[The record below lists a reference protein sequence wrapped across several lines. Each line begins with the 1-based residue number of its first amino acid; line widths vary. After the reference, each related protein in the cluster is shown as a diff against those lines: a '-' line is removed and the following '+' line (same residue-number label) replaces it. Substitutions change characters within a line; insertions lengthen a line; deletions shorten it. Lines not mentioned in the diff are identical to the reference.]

1 MAKDST
7 VAPKERINI
16 VFKPSIGDM
25 KEEVELPLRLMMLGD
40 YSLGGDES
48 PVEERV
54 PVNINKNNFNDVL
67 SSKNIALNF
76 TVKNTLGE
84 EGGEISARLS
94 ISSMSDFEPEAIARQ
109 IPELSALLE
118 LREALT
124 TLKGPM
130 GNVPAFRKYLQN
142 LISDDSS
149 RRQLL
154 DELSMLED
162 DV

>member
-1 MAKDST
+1 MTKDST

-16 VFKPSIGDM
+16 VFKPSTGDL

-40 YSLGGDES
+40 YSLSGDDS
-48 PVEERV
+48 PIEGRM
-54 PVNINKNNFNDVL
+54 PVNVNKNNFNDVL
-67 SSKNIALNF
+67 SSKNIELDLS
-76 TVKNTLGE
+76 VKNALSDV
-84 EGGEISARLS
+84 GGEISAHLLIKS
-94 ISSMSDFEPEAIARQ
+94 ISDFEPEAIARQ
-109 IPELSALLE
+109 IPELSALLD

-142 LISDDSS
+142 LITNDNS

-154 DELSMLED
+154 AELSVLED